1 MEYTSK
7 SIFLFKDCNPD
18 SVLETFEMKHP
29 DEKILAL
36 YKQGYSND
44 HHRKPSARVSG
55 KLSLIVENEDLNP
68 RVSFDTKIRSSSREK
83 EKKSSQAP
91 FCLPKSL
98 KELKLDMPSV
108 DTCVV
113 VTTSGVYEVTLR

>member
-1 MEYTSK
+1 
-7 SIFLFKDCNPD
+7 
-18 SVLETFEMKHP
+18 MKQP

-36 YKQGYSND
+36 YKRGYSDD
-44 HHRKPSARVSG
+44 HYRKPSARVSS
-55 KLSLIVENEDLNP
+55 KQSLKAENEDFNP
-68 RVSFDTKIRSSSREK
+68 QVSFDTKIRSSIREK

-98 KELKLDMPSV
+98 KELKLDMPSI
-108 DTCVV
+108 DTCVI